1 MEIRSEEREACVGA
15 MEQGELQETVGV
27 MEQGELRETVG
38 AMGHGELHGVMGVM
52 ELEES
57 HKDVS
62 AMGHGELHGDAGG
75 MEQAG
80 LQETAAG
87 QECEQECTENRVHT
101 QGQAHTGARR
111 EYVNEMSLT
120 FDAVSLNESFARVVV
135 AAFITPLNPTVE
147 ELADVKTAVSEAV
160 TNAIIHGYDSM
171 GGKIRMYCMV
181 TGNLLSVRVEDDGVG
196 IADIEQA
203 MMPLYT
209 SRPELERSGMGF
221 AFMEAFMDDLKVES
235 RPGEG
240 TKVSM
245 MKRVGDAIRTA

>member
-1 MEIRSEEREACVGA
+1 MEIRSEERDERAGA
-15 MEQGELQETVGV
+15 MEQGELQEAVGV
-27 MEQGELRETVG
+27 MEQGELQETVG

-87 QECEQECTENRVHT
+87 QECEQECTGNGVRA
-101 QGQAHTGARR
+101 QRQAHAGAGR

-160 TNAIIHGYDSM
+160 TNAIIHGYDSR

>member
-1 MEIRSEEREACVGA
+1 MEIRSEERDERAGA
-15 MEQGELQETVGV
+15 MEQGELQEAVGV
-27 MEQGELRETVG
+27 MEQGELQETVDVMEQGELQEAVGVMEQRELQETVG
-38 AMGHGELHGVMGVM
+38 V
-52 ELEES
+52 
-57 HKDVS
+57 
-62 AMGHGELHGDAGG
+62 

-87 QECEQECTENRVHT
+87 QECEQVCTGNGVRA
-101 QGQAHTGARR
+101 QRQAHAGAGR

-160 TNAIIHGYDSM
+160 TNAIIHGYDSR

>member
-1 MEIRSEEREACVGA
+1 MEIRSEERDERAGA
-15 MEQGELQETVGV
+15 MEQGELQEAVGVMEQGELQETVDVMEQGELQEAVGVMEQRELQETVGV
-27 MEQGELRETVG
+27 MEQ
-38 AMGHGELHGVMGVM
+38 
-52 ELEES
+52 
-57 HKDVS
+57 
-62 AMGHGELHGDAGG
+62 
-75 MEQAG
+75 AG
-80 LQETAAG
+80 LQETVAAAG
-87 QECEQECTENRVHT
+87 QECTGNGVRAQR
-101 QGQAHTGARR
+101 QAHAGAGR

-160 TNAIIHGYDSM
+160 TNAIIHGYDSR

>member
-1 MEIRSEEREACVGA
+1 MEIRSEERDERAGA
-15 MEQGELQETVGV
+15 MGQGELQEAVGV
-27 MEQGELRETVG
+27 MEQGELQEAVSVMEQG
-38 AMGHGELHGVMGVM
+38 ELQEAVSVMEQDELHEDVSVMGQGELHV
-52 ELEES
+52 
-57 HKDVS
+57 DV
-62 AMGHGELHGDAGG
+62 GG
-75 MEQAG
+75 MVQAG
-80 LQETAAG
+80 LQETAAAAG
-87 QECEQECTENRVHT
+87 LECAGNGVRV
-101 QGQAHTGARR
+101 QRQAHAGAGR

-160 TNAIIHGYDSM
+160 TNAIIHGYDSR
-171 GGKIRMYCMV
+171 GGKIRMYCVV

>member
-1 MEIRSEEREACVGA
+1 MEIRTKESKMCAGVAEQEPVQDTMGAGVEERK
-15 MEQGELQETVGV
+15 TV
-27 MEQGELRETVG
+27 QI
-38 AMGHGELHGVMGVM
+38 
-52 ELEES
+52 
-57 HKDVS
+57 
-62 AMGHGELHGDAGG
+62 
-75 MEQAG
+75 
-80 LQETAAG
+80 AAG
-87 QECEQECTENRVHT
+87 HEDMQKTIGVAKQGDIQEGRGDSANSAQQKTM
-101 QGQAHTGARR
+101 GAAGIRH

-160 TNAIIHGYDSM
+160 TNAIIHGYDSR

-181 TGNLLSVRVEDDGVG
+181 TGNLLSVRIEDDGAG

-209 SRPELERSGMGF
+209 TRPELERSGMGF

-235 RPGEG
+235 RLGEG

>member
-1 MEIRSEEREACVGA
+1 MEIRSEERDERAGA
-15 MEQGELQETVGV
+15 MEQGELQEAVGV
-27 MEQGELRETVG
+27 MEQGELQETVDVMEQGEMQEAVGVMEQRELQETVG
-38 AMGHGELHGVMGVM
+38 V
-52 ELEES
+52 
-57 HKDVS
+57 
-62 AMGHGELHGDAGG
+62 

-87 QECEQECTENRVHT
+87 QECEQECTGNGVRA
-101 QGQAHTGARR
+101 QRQAHAGAGR

-160 TNAIIHGYDSM
+160 TNAIIHGYDSR